1 MKPIPASV
9 ERMNSAAT
17 RRSAFLARRGSAGSA
32 GSHRRSGRAL
42 RPSTSASIVRASAGG
57 GVPMTRRGAACASGS
72 SSGASGSR
80 GSLIGGLSVLRG
92 YPHPCQ
98 HHEEQ
103 QAEERE
109 QALGHRPDAP
119 QAEAA
124 GVALGPG
131 GGDVRDDVPFLVGSD
146 RG

>member
-17 RRSAFLARRGSAGSA
+17 TRSAFLARRGSGGPA

-42 RPSTSASIVRASAGG
+42 RPSTSGSIVRASAGG
-57 GVPMTRRGAACASGS
+57 GVPITRRGTARGSGS
-72 SSGASGSR
+72 SSGAL

-92 YPHPCQ
+92 YPHRGQ

-103 QAEERE
+103 QAEEGE
-109 QALGHRPDAP
+109 DALGHRPDAP

-124 GVALGPG
+124 GIALGPG
-131 GGDVRDDVPFLVGSD
+131 GGDVRDYVPLL
-146 RG
+146 